1 MESWDHGIIGSPD
14 RGRGSLLQ
22 VIMVVVEVVMVVVD
36 QMHAPRGDLSCKSP
50 CHGNMR
56 TWIMMV
62 VEVVVV
68 VVVDQM
74 HAPGGD
80 LSCKSS

>member
-1 MESWDHGIIGSPD
+1 MLLATVLISWQTSCFHGKCSQSSLQMS
-14 RGRGSLLQ
+14 RRGSLLQ
-22 VIMVVVEVVMVVVD
+22 VIMMVVEV
-36 QMHAPRGDLSCKSP
+36 
-50 CHGNMR
+50 
-56 TWIMMV
+56 
-62 VEVVVV
+62 VVVV